1 MDYRREVTYH
11 RKYPAI
17 VGAAWPDSGG
27 HSWRPE
33 YLDTM
38 ATGRSN
44 LQRREPAL
52 AHGAV
57 RA

>member
-1 MDYRREVTYH
+1 MDIPRGVTYH
-11 RKYPAI
+11 QECRAI
-17 VGAAWPDSGG
+17 VGAGLPDSGG
-27 HSWRPE
+27 QTGRPE

-38 ATGRSN
+38 GTGRSN

-52 AHGAV
+52 ARGAV